1 MTKTARKSSGFLLPG
16 VQAACALLVACTSTY
31 VPPPQDAGPSS
42 SLRQAREDVKQ
53 VLLAG
58 PGRQYSVGG
67 ASVTDV
73 RFRSNKLIL
82 VLNGNPLTLPTAKLA
97 PSAESMWFWDV
108 FMPVGTCKIYLTED
122 HENGVMMFNSGVN
135 TGCDAD
141 TNRIVDALRTLRVA
155 SKDGSQIEQ
164 AAFARVVAEYRAA
177 SPKPGPTEEVRKFQV
192 QGEGAIR
199 DKDFAG
205 AEDCFAAGI
214 AVAPW
219 YPPFHYNRALV
230 LAELGDYDQAALEM
244 QRYLALSPD
253 AANARAVQD
262 RIYDWERRA
271 TASR

>member
-1 MTKTARKSSGFLLPG
+1 MAKTARTSYGSWFLG
-16 VQAACALLVACTSTY
+16 VVPAVALLAACTSTY
-31 VPPPQDAGPSS
+31 VPPPQDAGASN
-42 SLRQAREDVKQ
+42 SLRQARENLRR
-53 VLLAG
+53 VLLEG
-58 PGRQYSVGG
+58 PGREYSVGG
-67 ASVTDV
+67 GSITDV
-73 RFRSNKLIL
+73 RFRSNRLIL
-82 VLNGNPLTLPTAKLA
+82 VVDGQALALGTGSLA
-97 PSAESMWFWDV
+97 PSAESMWFWDI
-108 FMPVGTCKIYLTED
+108 FIPAGNCKIFLTQD
-122 HENGVMMFNSGVN
+122 HDRGVQLFSGGIN

-141 TNRIVDALRTLRVA
+141 ANRIVDALNALKAA
-155 SKDGSQIEQ
+155 STEGTDRDR
-164 AAFARVVAEYRAA
+164 AAFARVVEQYRAA

-205 AEDCFAAGI
+205 ADECFAAGI

-230 LAELGDYDQAALEM
+230 LSELGDFELAALEM

-253 AANARAVQD
+253 AANARAAQD